1 MSGPAPVE
9 ELERDLN
16 AVTAELVDV
25 QDPLVAVYNLAGALR
40 GYLEQDPLL
49 AALLGEAARLVGATG
64 GFASLGDPDSQP
76 VTLPGL
82 SLDASE
88 VRRLVQL
95 CGTGT
100 EVMVQRVPSIGRLM
114 LVPMPVHDRPSAV
127 LGLVRA
133 SEASFTA
140 PEQKLMAAIAAYGGA
155 QLEGVLLHQE
165 SLLKARVELEF
176 ELARSIQADLSPA
189 LPAGYRGVDV
199 YAESRAAHVIGG
211 DFFDF
216 GRRDEER
223 LMCVLGDVAGKGVPA
238 ALLVAMTRSIIRAS
252 SRGLAGSV
260 PRVVLQ
266 HANVD
271 LYQDFSQLSRFAT
284 VFLASYDPTTR
295 ELLSANA
302 GHSPVIHKAVGGRA
316 ELLYPGAV
324 PLGVLPDWD
333 GDEESVR
340 LDPGDVLVVTTD
352 GFNESEDPRTGEFFG
367 CDRLLELVDQ
377 VAAQPAADI
386 AAALFRANDEFAG
399 GAEADDDRTVLVLRG
414 TP

>member
-25 QDPLVAVYNLAGALR
+25 QDQLLAVYNLAGALR

-82 SLDASE
+82 SLDTSE

-95 CGTGT
+95 CGSGT

-127 LGLVRA
+127 LGLVRESA
-133 SEASFTA
+133 ASFTA

-176 ELARSIQADLSPA
+176 ELARSIQSDLSPA
-189 LPAGYRGVDV
+189 VPSGHPGVDV
-199 YAESRAAHVIGG
+199 YAVSRPAHDVGG

-216 GRRDEER
+216 TWGDDGR
-223 LMCVLGDVAGKGVPA
+223 LVSMLGDVAGKVPGVRH
-238 ALLVAMTRSIIRAS
+238 VE
-252 SRGLAGSV
+252 
-260 PRVVLQ
+260 
-266 HANVD
+266 VD
-271 LYQDFSQLSRFAT
+271 
-284 VFLASYDPTTR
+284 
-295 ELLSANA
+295 
-302 GHSPVIHKAVGGRA
+302 A
-316 ELLYPGAV
+316 E
-324 PLGVLPDWD
+324 
-333 GDEESVR
+333 SH
-340 LDPGDVLVVTTD
+340 
-352 GFNESEDPRTGEFFG
+352 
-367 CDRLLELVDQ
+367 LELVRSLGIASTPTTLLLDRGGVVRRRAVGVPRRDQ
-377 VAAQPAADI
+377 VL
-386 AAALFRANDEFAG
+386 AALAALD
-399 GAEADDDRTVLVLRG
+399 
-414 TP
+414 